1 MSTEPSPDA
10 SAAPLPVTSQP
21 AAAHST
27 ARTVGRWGLAA
38 AMLTAGV
45 GHLQNTDEFLAQV
58 PPWFPARESVVY
70 VSGAVELSFGAALLL
85 ARKHRVH
92 VGWFLAAFF
101 VVIFPG
107 NISQLVTR
115 TDAFGLDSDL
125 ARTVRLFFQPLLVVW
140 ALWSTG
146 AWRAWRDRSQ
156 TKQ

>member
-1 MSTEPSPDA
+1 MTTEPRP
-10 SAAPLPVTSQP
+10 SATPPRT
-21 AAAHST
+21 ST
-27 ARTVGRWGLAA
+27 AQTIGRWTLAA

-45 GHLQNTDEFLAQV
+45 GHLQNTEEFLAQV
-58 PPWFPARESVVY
+58 PPWFPARDSVVY

-92 VGWFLAAFF
+92 VGWLLAAFF
-101 VVIFPG
+101 VIIFPG
-107 NISQLVTR
+107 NISQLLTR

-146 AWRAWRDRSQ
+146 AWRAWRDRNLAEH
-156 TKQ
+156 